1 MGGKIF
7 SPHPRSD
14 FNLAYCDMRALCAC
28 VELCIYY
35 YLGWGPTVQA
45 RGLSED
51 TDVAA
56 TTRAFDELVATTSPA
71 TIDCSPAAGGPGAGG
86 DRAAVFAAW
95 AWL

>member
-1 MGGKIF
+1 M
-7 SPHPRSD
+7 
-14 FNLAYCDMRALCAC
+14 
-28 VELCIYY
+28 
-35 YLGWGPTVQA
+35 QA